1 MSEQNNKEADEV
13 VLYEVRDAVALVTMN
28 RPEYHNAQNSRMTYA
43 LDAAFARACADDRVK
58 VIVLRGPA
66 STSPPGTTSAPQG
79 VTSTRASS
87 A

>member
-43 LDAAFARACADDRVK
+43 LMRPSPVRAPMTVSRSSSCAGRQALLRRARHRH
-58 VIVLRGPA
+58 P
-66 STSPPGTTSAPQG
+66 
-79 VTSTRASS
+79 RA
-87 A
+87 